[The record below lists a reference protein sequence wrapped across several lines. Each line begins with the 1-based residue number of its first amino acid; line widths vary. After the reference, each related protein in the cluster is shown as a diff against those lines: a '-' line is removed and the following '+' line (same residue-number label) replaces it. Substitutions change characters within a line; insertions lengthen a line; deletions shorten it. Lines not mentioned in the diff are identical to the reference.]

1 MKPEKAFLKKQI
13 RSVARTNTNSE
24 IDLPFTE
31 EEEAQLLYR
40 IGQKLEAEPAME
52 LREVVHDVVYRFFAD
67 QEE

>member
-1 MKPEKAFLKKQI
+1 MKPESAFLKKQI
-13 RSVARTNTNSE
+13 RAVARTYTNSE

-31 EEEAQLLYR
+31 EEEVQLLHR
-40 IGQKLEAEPAME
+40 IQQKLEAEPAAE